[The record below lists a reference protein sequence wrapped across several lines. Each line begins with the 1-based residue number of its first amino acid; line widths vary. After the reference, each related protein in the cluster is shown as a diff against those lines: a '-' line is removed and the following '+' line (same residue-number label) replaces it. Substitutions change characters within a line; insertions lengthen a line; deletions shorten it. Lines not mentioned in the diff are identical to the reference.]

1 MVEMLGVLAIIG
13 ILSVGSIAGYSNAL
27 EKIKSNKRKEQY
39 NQIFYQIELL
49 RDHIIKSTSNF
60 NPAAIWNKTN
70 SIPAGLY
77 YSTTGHLSTK
87 PGNTN
92 SNGALFFRI
101 NLGNSQGT
109 LEMDFYVDKRSYD
122 KRVCTDFIEVVQN
135 YKDFIHPTYC
145 LQLRDYG
152 SDTKEQSRTSICP
165 KNMPITPAKID
176 EYCSRYSKQYRFA
189 ILLYFQF

>member
-49 RDHIIKSTSNF
+49 RDHIIKSTSNL

-109 LEMDFYVDKRSYD
+109 LEMDFYVDSNFMNGNDAIYTLESIPPQFIKVID
-122 KRVCTDFIEVVQN
+122 KEEDDNGRLEI
-135 YKDFIHPTYC
+135 
-145 LQLRDYG
+145 
-152 SDTKEQSRTSICP
+152 
-165 KNMPITPAKID
+165 
-176 EYCSRYSKQYRFA
+176 
-189 ILLYFQF
+189 